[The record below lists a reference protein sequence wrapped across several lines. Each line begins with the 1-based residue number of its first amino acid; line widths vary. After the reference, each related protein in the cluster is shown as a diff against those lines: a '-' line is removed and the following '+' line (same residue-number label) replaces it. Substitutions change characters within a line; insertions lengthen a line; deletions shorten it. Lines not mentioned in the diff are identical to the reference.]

1 MQLTFGDA
9 EGLGK
14 RKQTRREIFLAE
26 MERIVP
32 WKQLLALI
40 APHYPVSGRP
50 GRQPYALATMLR
62 IHLLQQWY
70 ALSDPAME
78 EALHE
83 IPTLRRFAQLGGLD
97 NVPDETTILN
107 FRRLLETHGIAARML
122 EAVNAHLSRKGQSL
136 RSGTIVDATLI
147 AAPSSTKNADRARDP
162 EMHQTKKGN
171 QWYFG
176 MKAHIG
182 VDEFSGLVHHV
193 QCTAANVADV
203 TVTHALLHGKE
214 DSVFG
219 DSGYTGA
226 EKRDELQS
234 CEAAFFIAAKRST
247 IQAIGNK
254 RARAWAE
261 RWEHFKASVRA
272 KVEHPFR
279 VIKRQFGYTKVR
291 YRGLAKNTAQVQTLF
306 ALSNLWMVRRHLL
319 PARDNAAWRQ
329 PKPPER
335 CKNRTRLSI
344 FPVID
349 MQEAGIL
356 EV

>member
-32 WKQLLALI
+32 WKRLLALI
-40 APHYPVSGRP
+40 EPHYPVSGRP

-319 PARDNAAWRQ
+319 PGGIMLPGGSQNRQ
-329 PKPPER
+329 NVAKIAPDSAFFQSLK
-335 CKNRTRLSI
+335 CKK
-344 FPVID
+344 
-349 MQEAGIL
+349 L
-356 EV
+356 EF

>member
-26 MERIVP
+26 MVQVVP
-32 WKQLLALI
+32 WQQLLGLI

-97 NVPDETTILN
+97 DIPDETTILN
-107 FRRLLETHGIAARML
+107 FRRLLETHGLAARML
-122 EAVNAHLSRKGQSL
+122 EAVNAHLARKGQSL

-147 AAPSSTKNADRARDP
+147 AAPSSTKNADHARDP

-193 QCTAANVADV
+193 HCTAANVADV
-203 TVTHALLHGKE
+203 TVMHTLLHGKE

-226 EKRDELQS
+226 DKREELQD
-234 CEAAFFIAAKRST
+234 CEAAFFIAARPST
-247 IQAIGNK
+247 IQGIGNNRE
-254 RARAWAE
+254 RARQQ

-291 YRGLAKNTAQVQTLF
+291 YRGLAKNTAHVLTLF
-306 ALSNLWMVRRHLL
+306 ALSNLWMKRKQLL
-319 PARDNAAWRQ
+319 PAMGSV
-329 PKPPER
+329 
-335 CKNRTRLSI
+335 RL
-344 FPVID
+344 
-349 MQEAGIL
+349 
-356 EV
+356 

>member
-32 WKQLLALI
+32 WKRLLALI
-40 APHYPVSGRP
+40 EPHYPVSGRP
-50 GRQPYALATMLR
+50 GRQPYALARMLR

-182 VDEFSGLVHHV
+182 VDEFSGLVHRAVHRS
-193 QCTAANVADV
+193 QRGRCHGDARIAARQGRQRVRRQR
-203 TVTHALLHGKE
+203 LHRCG
-214 DSVFG
+214 
-219 DSGYTGA
+219 
-226 EKRDELQS
+226 KRDELQS
-234 CEAAFFIAAKRST
+234 CEAAFSLPPSAPRFKPLATSARVLGQNVGNTSRQACARRWST
-247 IQAIGNK
+247 HSG
-254 RARAWAE
+254 
-261 RWEHFKASVRA
+261 
-272 KVEHPFR
+272 
-279 VIKRQFGYTKVR
+279 
-291 YRGLAKNTAQVQTLF
+291 
-306 ALSNLWMVRRHLL
+306 
-319 PARDNAAWRQ
+319 
-329 PKPPER
+329 
-335 CKNRTRLSI
+335 
-344 FPVID
+344 
-349 MQEAGIL
+349 
-356 EV
+356 

>member
-26 MERIVP
+26 MEQVVP
-32 WKQLLALI
+32 WQQLLGLV

-107 FRRLLETHGIAARML
+107 FRRLLEIHGLAARML
-122 EAVNAHLSRKGQSL
+122 EAVNAHLARKGQSL

-147 AAPSSTKNADRARDP
+147 AAPSSTKNADHARDP
-162 EMHQTKKGN
+162 EMHQTRKGN

-193 QCTAANVADV
+193 HCTAANVADV
-203 TVTHALLHGKE
+203 TATHALLHGKE

-226 EKRDELQS
+226 DKREELQD
-234 CEAAFFIAAKRST
+234 CEAAFFIAAKRSVL
-247 IQAIGNK
+247 QAIGNK
-254 RARAWAE
+254 RERARE
-261 RWEHFKASVRA
+261 QRWEHFKASVRA

-291 YRGLAKNTAQVQTLF
+291 YRGLAKNTAQVLTLF
-306 ALSNLWMVRRHLL
+306 ALSNLWMKRKQLL
-319 PARDNAAWRQ
+319 PAMGSV
-329 PKPPER
+329 
-335 CKNRTRLSI
+335 RL
-344 FPVID
+344 
-349 MQEAGIL
+349 
-356 EV
+356 

>member
-26 MERIVP
+26 MEQVVP
-32 WKQLLALI
+32 WQQLLALI

-97 NVPDETTILN
+97 DIPDETTILN
-107 FRRLLETHGIAARML
+107 FRRLLETHGLAARML
-122 EAVNAHLSRKGQSL
+122 EAVNAHLARKGQSL

-147 AAPSSTKNADRARDP
+147 AAPSSTKNADHARDP
-162 EMHQTKKGN
+162 EMHQTRKGN

-193 QCTAANVADV
+193 HCTAANVADV

-226 EKRDELQS
+226 DKRQELRDCQ
-234 CEAAFFIAAKRST
+234 AVFFIAARPSTMRS
-247 IQAIGNK
+247 IGNTRE
-254 RARAWAE
+254 RARE
-261 RWEHFKASVRA
+261 QRWEHFKASVRA

-291 YRGLAKNTAQVQTLF
+291 YRGLAKNTAQVLTLF
-306 ALSNLWMVRRHLL
+306 ALSNLWMKRKQLL
-319 PARDNAAWRQ
+319 PAMGSV
-329 PKPPER
+329 
-335 CKNRTRLSI
+335 RL
-344 FPVID
+344 
-349 MQEAGIL
+349 
-356 EV
+356 

>member
-26 MERIVP
+26 MEQVVP
-32 WKQLLALI
+32 WQQLLGLV

-107 FRRLLETHGIAARML
+107 FRRLLETHGLAARML
-122 EAVNAHLSRKGQSL
+122 EAVNAHLARKGQSL

-147 AAPSSTKNADRARDP
+147 AAPSSTKNADHARDP

-193 QCTAANVADV
+193 HCTAANVADV

-214 DSVFG
+214 DRVFG

-226 EKRDELQS
+226 DKREELQD
-234 CEAAFFIAAKRST
+234 CEAAFFIAAKRSVL
-247 IQAIGNK
+247 QAIGNK
-254 RARAWAE
+254 RERARE
-261 RWEHFKASVRA
+261 QRWEHFKASVRA

-291 YRGLAKNTAQVQTLF
+291 YRGLAKNTAQVLTLF
-306 ALSNLWMVRRHLL
+306 ALSNLWMKRKQLM
-319 PARDNAAWRQ
+319 
-329 PKPPER
+329 
-335 CKNRTRLSI
+335 
-344 FPVID
+344 PVV
-349 MQEAGIL
+349 GTVCL
-356 EV
+356 